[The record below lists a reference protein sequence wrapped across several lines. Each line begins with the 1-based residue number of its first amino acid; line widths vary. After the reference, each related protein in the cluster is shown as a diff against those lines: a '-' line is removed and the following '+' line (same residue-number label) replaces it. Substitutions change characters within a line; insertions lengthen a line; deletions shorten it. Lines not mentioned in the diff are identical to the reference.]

1 MKFEANIPSYLKTGS
16 GSFPVGSKSAPK
28 AKKETNFYEQAKK
41 GFDIPVTTVSSVPV
55 FAPIGETERPS
66 TNFFEDMQ
74 GTMATERRTMASG
87 DAPKPINPF
96 GPKPTGPVLPEEDK
110 PFKPKP
116 LKPIKLAEFDET
128 TKEDVFIG

>member
-66 TNFFEDMQ
+66 TNFFENMQ
-74 GTMATERRTMASG
+74 GTMASG
-87 DAPKPINPF
+87 DAPKPVNPF
-96 GPKPTGPVLPEEDK
+96 GPKPTGPVLPDEDK

-116 LKPIKLAEFDET
+116 LKPKKLAELDET

>member
-66 TNFFEDMQ
+66 TNFFENMQ
-74 GTMATERRTMASG
+74 GTMASNNE
-87 DAPKPINPF
+87 PKPVNPF

-116 LKPIKLAEFDET
+116 LKPIKLAEIDET

>member
-16 GSFPVGSKSAPK
+16 GSFPVGGKRAPK

-66 TNFFEDMQ
+66 SNFFEIMQ
-74 GTMATERRTMASG
+74 GTMASG
-87 DAPKPINPF
+87 DAPKPVNPF
-96 GPKPTGPVLPEEDK
+96 GPIPTGPVLPEEDK

-116 LKPIKLAEFDET
+116 LKPIKLAEIDET

>member
-16 GSFPVGSKSAPK
+16 GSFPVGSKSASK

-66 TNFFEDMQ
+66 TNFFENMQ
-74 GTMATERRTMASG
+74 ETMASG
-87 DAPKPINPF
+87 DAPKPVNPF

-116 LKPIKLAEFDET
+116 LKPIKLAEIDET

>member
-16 GSFPVGSKSAPK
+16 GSFPVGGKSAPK

-66 TNFFEDMQ
+66 TNFFENMQ
-74 GTMATERRTMASG
+74 ETMASG
-87 DAPKPINPF
+87 DAPKPVNPF

-116 LKPIKLAEFDET
+116 LKPIKLAEIDET

>member
-16 GSFPVGSKSAPK
+16 GSFPVGGKSAPK

-66 TNFFEDMQ
+66 TNFFENMQ
-74 GTMATERRTMASG
+74 GTMASG
-87 DAPKPINPF
+87 DAPKPVNPF

-116 LKPIKLAEFDET
+116 LKPIKLAELDET

>member
-66 TNFFEDMQ
+66 TNFFENMQ
-74 GTMATERRTMASG
+74 GTMASNNE
-87 DAPKPINPF
+87 PKPVNPF

-110 PFKPKP
+110 PFTPKP
-116 LKPIKLAEFDET
+116 LKPIKLAEIDET